1 MKYSTLASSVL
12 LAFTALAGNQVLADN
27 MASIAITPATGV
39 VTLAPHWAIGPNL
52 AGFHY
57 MAQDLSLG
65 GGPTQFYSIKDTP
78 IPLGGDIA
86 AFTVY
91 IAASGAATNHEDI
104 GSKLTPNSYS
114 AMTSADPDLGF
125 GSVQLYFIHHK
136 DDGDYFTHLVPGS
149 GVASAVTDLKPMSQ
163 PGGPATGGASGYFGL
178 TFSEDNLGYGANMFF
193 YLRHDTV
200 TNTTWFGSL
209 DPALAGTGTDLF
221 NLGITG
227 HNAIA
232 YTTTDVGYGINQMYY
247 LRLDPITGFTI
258 MGTLHPTSGKASDIA
273 NLGSVYSTLT
283 FVPGDVFGTNK
294 FYTTGVVNTDAQTV
308 SFAAIADCDTSGGSF
323 TVNPTASSGL
333 EVTLT
338 VVPGS
343 IGNAIISAPI
353 GGVFTITP
361 TGPGLITLQASQAGV
376 TAPIAYEANMLR
388 QSFTIT
394 GVALL
399 DITTQPIAQSVATG
413 GTVNLA
419 VIAEGST
426 PVTYQWRKDGSDI
439 LLNASATTD
448 TLTLTNAQASDGAS
462 YDVVVSNTSGSLP
475 SEAVTLTV
483 TPPPAPDAP
492 VITNSP
498 LTAAGTVHT
507 AFSYAI
513 TASNSPTSYDAT
525 PLPAGLS
532 IDTATGVIS
541 GIPAAS
547 GTFFVQLSA
556 TNITGTATATLTL
569 TVSNT
574 VEVTVQGSLTD
585 PISLTGDGLPP
596 PSGTVYAAKGLPAGL
611 VLDPLTG
618 QITSAPGT
626 NVTAKPGTYS
636 VTYWTITTDNGVKT
650 KGPVMTL
657 LITVSPLPAGLSG
670 RFETIV
676 ELFPAPNSPEG
687 KVELLVNARTGTFTG
702 KLTYSDRT
710 KPHAFRGALTL
721 DSAYTIGTASVI
733 IERGNSLDPYRLDLS
748 IDSLAGSDQVFLASL
763 QQLDNANAVVSTLAE
778 SDTGVQLASYTR
790 ASPAPWM
797 GVYSLVL
804 DDPTTAPVDMGVT
817 LAPEGTGFG
826 RVTIKDSNGRMTIR
840 GTLGDGASLTCNLAP
855 AADGSYRWYVKPY
868 KAGGFFGGWIQF
880 TPVAGGVA
888 PYQVATSA
896 NSELYWAK
904 DASST
909 RDSRY
914 RAGFGPVVIV
924 ATAQRWI
931 PPAAGTTLSAL
942 LQLDTSLVN
951 VSFTS
956 DSLPGADIPL
966 LPTALAFN
974 DKNQFVVTAPGAN
987 ASGFKAKSRNFTGSF
1002 TSTNGVFSG
1011 SFTLQDGRKV
1021 PVTGIFLQ
1029 QPVVGSGSVIG
1040 EGLFVIPPATKGA
1053 ESVTGKVQFLA
1064 P

>member
-1 MKYSTLASSVL
+1 MNYRTLASSAL
-12 LAFTALAGNQVLADN
+12 LAFTALAGNQVRADN
-27 MASIAITPATGV
+27 MADIGITPSTGV
-39 VTLAPHWAIGPNL
+39 VTLTPRWAIGPNL

-65 GGPTQFYSIKDTP
+65 GGPTQFYSLKNTP
-78 IPLGGDIA
+78 IPLGGDTT

-91 IAASGAATNHEDI
+91 IAASGAATDHQDI

-114 AMTSADPDLGF
+114 ALTSADPDLGY

-149 GVASAVTDLKPMSQ
+149 GTASAVTDLKPMSG

-178 TFSEDNLGYGANMFF
+178 TFSGDNLGQGANMFY

-200 TNTTWFGSL
+200 TNSTWFGSL

-221 NLGITG
+221 NLGVTG
-227 HNAIA
+227 HNALA
-232 YTTTDVGYGINQMYY
+232 YTTTDVGYGINKMYY

-294 FYTTGVVNTDAQTV
+294 FYTTGSVNTTAQTV
-308 SFAAIADCDTSGGSF
+308 SFAAIADCDTSAGSF

-333 EVTLT
+333 AVTLT
-338 VVPGS
+338 VVSGS
-343 IGNAIISAPI
+343 AGSASISGPI
-353 GGVFTITP
+353 GGVFTVTP
-361 TGPGLITLQASQAGV
+361 TAPGLITLQASQAGAA
-376 TAPIAYEANMLR
+376 APIAYEANMLR

-394 GVALL
+394 GSTLL
-399 DITTQPIAQSVATG
+399 AITTQPIAQSVVIG

-419 VIAEGST
+419 VVAGGST
-426 PVTYQWRKDGSDI
+426 PVTYQWRKDGADI

-448 TLTLTNAQASDGAS
+448 TLTITNAQLTDGAS
-462 YDVVVSNTSGSLP
+462 YDVVVTNASGSIP
-475 SEAVTLTV
+475 SDAVMLTV
-483 TPPPAPDAP
+483 TAPVLDAP
-492 VITNSP
+492 VVTNSP
-498 LTAAGTVHT
+498 LTATGTVHT
-507 AFSYAI
+507 AFSYTI
-513 TASNSPTSYDAT
+513 TASNSPDSYDAS

-532 IDTATGVIS
+532 IDTATGMIS
-541 GIPAAS
+541 GIPAAA

-556 TNITGTATATLTL
+556 TNLTGTGTATLTL

-574 VEVTVQGSLTD
+574 VEVIVQGSLTD

-596 PSGTVYAAKGLPAGL
+596 PSGTVYAVKGLPAGL

-618 QITSAPGT
+618 QITSTPGS
-626 NVTAKPGTYS
+626 NVTAKPGTYTVS
-636 VTYWTITTDNGVKT
+636 YWTITTVNGVKT

-657 LITVSPLPAGLSG
+657 LITVSPLPAGMSG

-676 ELFPAPNSPEG
+676 ELFPAPNAPQG
-687 KVELLVNARTGTFTG
+687 KLELLVNARTGTFTG
-702 KLTYSDRT
+702 KLVYADRASAY
-710 KPHAFRGALTL
+710 AFKGALTVGSTST
-721 DSAYTIGTASVI
+721 DGTASVI
-733 IERGNSLDPYRLDLS
+733 LKRGGGLAPYRLDLM
-748 IDSLAGSDQVFLASL
+748 IDSLAASDQVFLASL
-763 QQLDNANAVVSTLAE
+763 QQLDNANTVVSTLAE

-790 ASPAPWM
+790 ASPAPWQ
-797 GVYSLVL
+797 GVYSLIL
-804 DDPTTAPVDMGVT
+804 DDPTTAPVNMGVT
-817 LAPEGTGFG
+817 PAPEGTGFG
-826 RVTIKDSNGRMTIR
+826 RVTINGSDGHMTIR
-840 GTLGDGASLTCNLAP
+840 GTLGDGSPLTCNLAP

-868 KAGGFFGGWIQF
+868 KTGGFFGGWIQF

-904 DASST
+904 DASSAK
-909 RDSRY
+909 DKSY

-931 PPAAGTTLSAL
+931 APAAGTTLSAL
-942 LQLDTSLVN
+942 LQLDDSM
-951 VSFTS
+951 VSSTFTS
-956 DSLPGADIPL
+956 VELPDEDAL
-966 LPTALAFN
+966 LVPSALGFN
-974 DKNQFVVTAPGAN
+974 DLNRFVVLAPAAN
-987 ASGFKAKSRNFTGSF
+987 SSGFNAKSHNFTGSF

-1021 PVTGIFLQ
+1021 PVSGMFVQ
-1029 QPVVGSGSVIG
+1029 QPVVVSGSVIG